1 MARIT
6 LNALPT
12 FVAVARHQNL
22 RVAAETLHLTHSAV
36 SQQIAGLEERLG
48 FQLFDRRGRR
58 VVLNAAGEALMRD
71 VAPALDR
78 IHEGVQAATVAASG
92 TQQALR
98 VTMISS
104 FAQRWFLPRM
114 GSWRAQNPDIQIE
127 LDASNEVKDLQ
138 REGFHAALRTGEGPW
153 PGLVSERLYD
163 GPTPFVAVGS
173 PGFAARVAGK
183 ALDAVAREPLLG
195 DRDLWKRWFRAAG
208 VEANPV
214 PVAMFNDLSLMLQ
227 ATEQDLG
234 FAVVR
239 EMFAADAL
247 RQGRLV
253 KLSDTSFIHEG
264 ASSHHLVYPPA
275 LKDWPPLRALRAWLR
290 AELEASMVSLKAQ
303 RDTAGG
309 STGSRPGT

>member
-22 RVAAETLHLTHSAV
+22 RVAAESLHLTHSAV

-78 IHEGVQAATVAASG
+78 IHEGVQAATVAAG
-92 TQQALR
+92 GRQQALR
-98 VTMISS
+98 VTMIPS
-104 FAQRWFLPRM
+104 FAQRWFLPRIV
-114 GSWRAQNPDIQIE
+114 SWREQHPDIQIE
-127 LDASNEVKDLQ
+127 IEASMEVKDLL

-153 PGLVSERLYD
+153 PGLVAERLYD
-163 GPTPFVAVGS
+163 RPTPFVAVGS
-173 PGFAARVAGK
+173 PNLAARVAGK
-183 ALDAVAREPLLG
+183 PPDAVAREPLLG
-195 DRDLWKRWFRAAG
+195 DRDLWKRWFRAVG
-208 VEANPV
+208 VEASPL

-227 ATEQDLG
+227 AAEQDLG

-253 KLSDTSFIHEG
+253 KLSETSFIHEG
-264 ASSHHLVYPPA
+264 ASTHHLVYPPA
-275 LKDWPPLRALRAWLR
+275 LKDWPPVQALRSWLR
-290 AELEASMVSLKAQ
+290 AELEASMASLKAQ
-303 RDTAGG
+303 RDAGSGQPG
-309 STGSRPGT
+309 SGRPP

>member
-1 MARIT
+1 MSRVP
-6 LNALPT
+6 LNALPA
-12 FVAVARHQNL
+12 FIAVARHQNL

-36 SQQIAGLEERLG
+36 SQQIAGLEDRLG

-58 VVLNAAGEALMRD
+58 VVLNSAGEALLRE
-71 VAPALDR
+71 VAPALER
-78 IHEGVQAATVAASG
+78 IFEGVQAATVAAHG
-92 TQQALR
+92 KQQALR
-98 VTMISS
+98 ITMIPS

-114 GSWRAQNPDIQIE
+114 GNWRAENPGIQIE
-127 LDASNEVKDLQ
+127 IDASMEVKDLQ
-138 REGFHAALRTGEGPW
+138 REGYHAALRTGEGPW

-173 PGFAARVAGK
+173 PGSAARVAGK
-183 ALDAVAREPLLG
+183 PLDAVANEPLLG
-195 DRDLWKRWFRAAG
+195 DRDLWKRWFRAVG
-208 VEANPV
+208 VEANPM

-253 KLSDTSFIHEG
+253 KLSDTRFIHEG
-264 ASSHHLVYPPA
+264 ASSHHLVYPPT
-275 LKDWPPLRALRAWLR
+275 LKDWPPLQALRSWLR
-290 AELEASMVSLKAQ
+290 AELEASMRSLEAQ
-303 RDTAGG
+303 QQG
-309 STGSRPGT
+309 

>member
-1 MARIT
+1 MSRIP

-12 FVAVARHQNL
+12 FVAVAKHQNL
-22 RVAAETLHLTHSAV
+22 RVAAESLHLTHSAV
-36 SQQIAGLEERLG
+36 SQQITGLEDRLG

-58 VVLNAAGEALMRD
+58 VVLNGAGEALLRE
-71 VAPALDR
+71 VAPALER
-78 IHEGVQAATVAASG
+78 ILEGVQAATVAAHG
-92 TQQALR
+92 RQQALR
-98 VTMISS
+98 VTMIPS

-114 GSWRAQNPDIQIE
+114 ASWRAENPDIQLEI
-127 LDASNEVKDLQ
+127 DASTEVKDLQ
-138 REGFHAALRTGEGPW
+138 REGYHAALRTGEGPW
-153 PGLVSERLYD
+153 PGLVSERLYE

-173 PGFAARVAGK
+173 PGSVARVAGK
-183 ALDAVAREPLLG
+183 PLDAVSREPLLG
-195 DRDLWKRWFRAAG
+195 DRDLWKRWFRAVG

-227 ATEQDLG
+227 AAEQDLG

-264 ASSHHLVYPPA
+264 ASSHHLVYPPT
-275 LKDWPPLRALRAWLR
+275 LKDWPPLQALRAWLR
-290 AELEASMVSLKAQ
+290 AELEASMRSLEAQ
-303 RDTAGG
+303 RRG
-309 STGSRPGT
+309 

>member
-1 MARIT
+1 MSRIP

-22 RVAAETLHLTHSAV
+22 RMAAETLHLTHSAV

-58 VVLNAAGEALMRD
+58 VALNAAGEALMRD
-71 VAPALDR
+71 VAPALER
-78 IHEGVQAATVAASG
+78 ILEGVQAATVAAG
-92 TQQALR
+92 ARQQTLR
-98 VTMISS
+98 VTMIPS

-114 GSWRAQNPDIQIE
+114 GRWREQNPDIQIE
-127 LDASNEVKDLQ
+127 IDASTEVIDLQ

-153 PGLVSERLYD
+153 PGLVAERLYD

-173 PGFAARVAGK
+173 PRLAARIAGK
-183 ALDAVAREPLLG
+183 PLDAIAREPLLG
-195 DRDLWKRWFRAAG
+195 DRDLWKRWFRAVG

-214 PVAMFNDLSLMLQ
+214 PVAMFNDLSLMLL
-227 ATEQDLG
+227 ASEQDLG
-234 FAVVR
+234 FAVAR

-247 RQGRLV
+247 REGRLV
-253 KLSDTSFIHEG
+253 KLSDTTFIHEG

-275 LKDWPPLRALRAWLR
+275 LKDWPPLQALRTWLR
-290 AELEASMVSLKAQ
+290 SELETSMRSLKAG
-303 RDTAGG
+303 RTPD
-309 STGSRPGT
+309 